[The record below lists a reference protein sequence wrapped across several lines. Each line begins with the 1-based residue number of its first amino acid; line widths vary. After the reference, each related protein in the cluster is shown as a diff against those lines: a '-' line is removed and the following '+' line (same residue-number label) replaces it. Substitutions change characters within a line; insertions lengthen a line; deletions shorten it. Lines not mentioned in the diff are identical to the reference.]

1 MRFFFVK
8 DQSIEGW
15 IEKEKAENK
24 KLGGNKDCGMA
35 FGGVRDQVCY

>member
-24 KLGGNKDCGMA
+24 KLGNDCNHSGWN
-35 FGGVRDQVCY
+35 D